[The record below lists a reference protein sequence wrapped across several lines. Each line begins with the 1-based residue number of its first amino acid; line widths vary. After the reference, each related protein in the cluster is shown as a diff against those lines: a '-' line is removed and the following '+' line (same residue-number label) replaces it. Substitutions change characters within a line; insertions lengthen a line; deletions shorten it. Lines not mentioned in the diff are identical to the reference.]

1 MERAAVAVARDA
13 FFMERYQ
20 KPQLIKAFM
29 CKGLHFAGFVVQQ
42 RTALASLCVKQKNLR
57 RV

>member
-57 RV
+57 